1 MDMADPAGAYIL
13 LIIILAAISFTLFV
27 ALLVMVHRYQEVTRD
42 SIKGFS
48 DILAALNAIR
58 SDIQQGD
65 NALMGKVG
73 DGQKGLNEKL
83 EQIKDDVLAHL
94 QYIRDKIK

>member
-1 MDMADPAGAYIL
+1 MNMNDPAGAYVA
-13 LIIILAAISFTLFV
+13 LIIILGLIAFTLFV
-27 ALLVMVHRYQEVTRD
+27 ALLVMVHRYHEVTLE

-73 DGQKGLNEKL
+73 DSTKGLNERL
-83 EQIKDDVLAHL
+83 ENIHDNVLAHL
-94 QYIRDKIK
+94 QYIRDRIK

>member
-1 MDMADPAGAYIL
+1 MDVSNPAGAYIA
-13 LIIILAAISFTLFV
+13 LIIILGLISFTLFV
-27 ALLVMVHRYQEVTRD
+27 ALLVMVHRYQEVTRE
-42 SIKGFS
+42 SIRGFS

-65 NALMGKVG
+65 NALMGKMG

-83 EQIKDDVLAHL
+83 ENIKEDVLAHL
-94 QYIRDKIK
+94 QYIRDRIN